1 MRSLSKLHART
12 VAVLIGESD
21 EIGSGIATKGGDC
34 MTNPTGGPKTETGK
48 EVARW
53 NANRHDTRSPAPV
66 IPGLEKAEDWE
77 DHRDGVLE
85 SLSPEGHLELVLAE
99 RVALLSWR
107 LHRVTRYERETI
119 ALSQEKVEDDLDE
132 IQSSNPLT
140 RDAMHPQDVR
150 MNFEDAK
157 KTHRLLKKLP
167 KLPGDKHLSTEEA
180 CFVLKAVW
188 NRVDEDAGLEELQIP
203 GIPDPLDDPNSLFE
217 YDVSLTVS
225 LVREGIS
232 VLAWAAGEAPEDLLE
247 SAAESAR
254 LEVAVA
260 KLEAERVER
269 NLRNM
274 SRERLLP
281 DDKTLEKIVRYEAH
295 LSRGLYQAMHEL
307 EALQTKR
314 SGGAAPLARVDVQ
327 GLGN

>member
-1 MRSLSKLHART
+1 
-12 VAVLIGESD
+12 
-21 EIGSGIATKGGDC
+21 
-34 MTNPTGGPKTETGK
+34 MTDPAGGPKTQAGK

-53 NANRHDTRSPAPV
+53 NATRHGIRSPAPV
-66 IPGLEKAEDWE
+66 VQGLEKAEDWE

-107 LHRVTRYERETI
+107 LHRVTRYERESI
-119 ALSQEKVEDDLDE
+119 ALSQEKVEEDLMDR
-132 IQSSNPLT
+132 QSSNPLSP
-140 RDAMHPQDVR
+140 DAMYPQDVR
-150 MNFEDAK
+150 MDFEDAK
-157 KTHRLLKKLP
+157 KTHRLLKKLS

-188 NRVDEDAGLEELQIP
+188 NGVDDDAGLEELEIP
-203 GIPDPLDDPNSLFE
+203 GIPDALDDPDLLFE
-217 YDVSLTVS
+217 YDVSWTVS

-232 VLAWAAGEAPEDLLE
+232 VLARAAGEASEDLLE
-247 SAAESAR
+247 SAAEGAR

-260 KLEAERVER
+260 KFEAQRVER
-269 NLRNM
+269 DLKNL

-281 DDKTLEKIVRYEAH
+281 DDKALDKIARYEAH

-327 GLGN
+327 GLEN

>member
-1 MRSLSKLHART
+1 MS
-12 VAVLIGESD
+12 
-21 EIGSGIATKGGDC
+21 
-34 MTNPTGGPKTETGK
+34 NPTGGPKTETGK

-53 NANRHDTRSPAPV
+53 NATRHGIRSPAPV

-85 SLSPEGHLELVLAE
+85 NLSPDGHLELVLAE

-107 LHRVTRYERETI
+107 LHRVTRYERESI
-119 ALSQEKVEDDLDE
+119 ALSQEKVEEDLMDR
-132 IQSSNPLT
+132 QSSNPLSP
-140 RDAMHPQDVR
+140 DAMHPQDR
-150 MNFEDAK
+150 RKDFEDAK
-157 KTHRLLKKLP
+157 KTHRLLKKLS
-167 KLPGDKHLSTEEA
+167 KLPGDKRLSTEEA

-188 NRVDEDAGLEELQIP
+188 NGVDDDAGLEELEIP
-203 GIPDPLDDPNSLFE
+203 GIPDALDDPDLLFE
-217 YDVSLTVS
+217 YNVSWTVS

-232 VLAWAAGEAPEDLLE
+232 VLARAAGEASEDLLE
-247 SAAESAR
+247 SAAEGAR

-260 KLEAERVER
+260 KFEAQRVER
-269 NLRNM
+269 DLKNL

-281 DDKTLEKIVRYEAH
+281 DDKALDKIARYEAH

-327 GLGN
+327 GLEN